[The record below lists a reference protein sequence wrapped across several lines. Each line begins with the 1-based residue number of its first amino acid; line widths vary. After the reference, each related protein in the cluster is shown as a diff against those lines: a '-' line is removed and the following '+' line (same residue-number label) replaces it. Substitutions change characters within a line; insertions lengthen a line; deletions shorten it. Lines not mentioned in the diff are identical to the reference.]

1 MTADVIVP
9 ALFVTGVFVFLGIL
23 AWRVTR

>member
-9 ALFVTGVFVFLGIL
+9 ALFVVGVFVFLGIL